1 MYLNMFPS
9 SYTYVKPVNN
19 YGVKHRNSMIK
30 NTFDEDI

>member
-19 YGVKHRNSMIK
+19 YGVKHRNSMI
-30 NTFDEDI
+30 NTFNEVI

>member
-19 YGVKHRNSMIK
+19 YGVKHQNSMI
-30 NTFDEDI
+30 NTFNEVT

>member
-9 SYTYVKPVNN
+9 FYMYVKPVNN
-19 YGVKHRNSMIK
+19 YGVKYRNSMK